1 VTSLDDVLAAAG
13 ALHDELDQVVEAVE
27 DVWAQSRVDWIWFRL
42 TTINVVLR
50 DRGGGPVAAVLAR
63 GLLEEAAYWDWAL
76 ATGVGGDLVRRQAA
90 LELERLRRLAE
101 TVGDTVWTG
110 WLLPPGVSLGAPGT
124 EGIPRNSADAV
135 NRLGAGL
142 DQACLDPLR
151 FKGLFAAYRLLEVLT
166 HGGLAAAH
174 VLRPGG
180 GEELSEPLAAAIV
193 HVACAG
199 AAAAAI
205 AQLDLAGPGRERLVA
220 RSADVAAR
228 ASAVHGLTLGGQG
241 RLRAPAKAG
250 PMTPLE
256 TTSEIERLPR
266 AKAST
271 TEAAAAFVA
280 RADELAA
287 VAIGRVRSDDG
298 GTWMTWPAFQLA
310 WSQLNVLRGVVEG
323 TLAKALLPFAAR
335 PLFEDGARWGWLG
348 LSAGAGA
355 KPGDGLHAIVDD
367 SRRRIEKVR
376 NSLATDDVPSNRV
389 DHLLGDATE
398 LLHAAPAVS
407 RLPSLQEM
415 LATAHPSS
423 AGVDTANPLYSLLS
437 QYVHPSP
444 LAVLHLQRDDFPSL
458 SAPMYAVAVEAS
470 CRGFARTAMSTLAI
484 CCEPD
489 DTLSAALDRL
499 LEALSDVVFDAM
511 RWHFLG

>member
-1 VTSLDDVLAAAG
+1 MTSLDDVLAAAG